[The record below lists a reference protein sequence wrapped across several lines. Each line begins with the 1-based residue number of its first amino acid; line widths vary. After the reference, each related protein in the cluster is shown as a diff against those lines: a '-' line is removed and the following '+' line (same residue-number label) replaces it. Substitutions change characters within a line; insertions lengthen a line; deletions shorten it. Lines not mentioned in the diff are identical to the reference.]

1 MGNRSHNIF
10 VAIGSAAEIER
21 LRTQFMV
28 EEAPAV
34 AAGGLQQLH
43 FDQLGLD
50 DGPTYLLGDRISK
63 EFPGLALSCQY
74 HPEGS
79 NWALQGVAEWHAGKR
94 WREIMVPT

>member
-10 VAIGSAAEIER
+10 IATGSAADIER
-21 LRTQFMV
+21 LRAQFMV
-28 EEAPAV
+28 EEAPTV
-34 AAGGLQQLH
+34 TAAGLRELH

-50 DGPTYLLGDRISK
+50 DGPTFFLGDRISK
-63 EFPGLALSCQY
+63 EFPDLALACHY

-79 NWALQGVAEWHAGKR
+79 NWELEGVAEWRAGRR